1 MKKMFSEQVDRISKE
16 CGEMIKAEVKKMNQ
30 EMRERV
36 AQMEEEV
43 GKKTETSLREIR
55 RDLEGLR
62 RMKKDSNP
70 EKLEKMNKEIE
81 EIKRMKEQNL
91 EEGDLVLK
99 KDLEAVRKEIVSRGV
114 EEIRREKR
122 EEGKMMEM
130 IGERVEEME
139 RERRKKNVMI
149 FNLRELELDEAT
161 EGYREDEENI
171 GVLLLEEMGV
181 EDIQIEKIIRLGKK
195 NERNR
200 PLLVRLR
207 DEKSRGEIMKRS
219 SRLRRS
225 IRFFKV
231 YITKDMTESER
242 ENDKKLRNELRE
254 KRGRGGASFVIRKG
268 RVMER

>member
-1 MKKMFSEQVDRISKE
+1 MKEQ
-16 CGEMIKAEVKKMNQ
+16 
-30 EMRERV
+30 
-36 AQMEEEV
+36 
-43 GKKTETSLREIR
+43 
-55 RDLEGLR
+55 
-62 RMKKDSNP
+62 
-70 EKLEKMNKEIE
+70 KLEK
-81 EIKRMKEQNL
+81 
-91 EEGDLVLK
+91 GDLVLK

-130 IGERVEEME
+130 IGERVEEIE

-149 FNLRELELDEAT
+149 FNLQESELGEAT
-161 EGYREDEENI
+161 ERYREDEENI

-207 DEKSRGEIMKRS
+207 DEKSRGEIMKGA
-219 SRLRRS
+219 SRLRHS
-225 IRFFKV
+225 IRFPKV

-268 RVMER
+268 RVMERQIKPLQKETEVNNNTEMEGAVAGRMEVRSDKKGEMENRRREEKAERPKDNNAKENF